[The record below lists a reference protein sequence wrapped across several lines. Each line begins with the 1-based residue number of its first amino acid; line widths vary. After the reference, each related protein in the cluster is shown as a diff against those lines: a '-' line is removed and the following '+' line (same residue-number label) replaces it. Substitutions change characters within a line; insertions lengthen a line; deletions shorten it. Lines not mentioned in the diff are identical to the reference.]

1 MGGWTRPICV
11 GPSSSVFCPVPR
23 NEGRDAYGVATCDYE
38 RRNEERAYHVDIVQC
53 SRQHLFPCGAHRR
66 SRQGPCR
73 HPRIA
78 SFPPLRAVR
87 DGALRITWFIIGFLV
102 LAALGSK
109 SAHGRGQTINMIW
122 IFATI
127 AALIYAVSAVVR
139 IRREHRTQDRQTE
152 QRMRERPVPEGI
164 VYANVPRPSTESADA
179 PAPV

>member
-1 MGGWTRPICV
+1 MSTLFNVLGSIYFLAGLIV
-11 GPSSSVFCPVPR
+11 GLVKI
-23 NEGRDAYGVATCDYE
+23 
-38 RRNEERAYHVDIVQC
+38 RAAI
-53 SRQHLFPCGAHRR
+53 RALRR
-66 SRQGPCR
+66 S
-73 HPRIA
+73 
-78 SFPPLRAVR
+78 PLRAVR

-164 VYANVPRPSTESADA
+164 VYANAPRPLTESADA
-179 PAPV
+179 PAPVQALTRPSAGVEAARDMRR